1 MPGLLALSI
10 ATRWEVTKEVDVE
23 RLARQSPEVLNC
35 LRSDLWLHRRAT
47 DRAQAASLAD
57 RSCEFYRPKSRHWC
71 QDQWVL
77 YLEKVNQ
84 APIRPHHAPPH
95 QRPAEAPPSTCRIS
109 PVTNAVLSRY
119 RAALTISCVSPI
131 RPMGC
136 KPERNSRI
144 SGECTGVMIH
154 ARRNCVYPNTPTGVF
169 DRKRTGHCV
178 KATFGQ
184 SGKSRRKRCH
194 WLFGDRCRDVDDVTG
209 ARPQH
214 RGQCLLRDVEESRQ
228 IYSCHPHK
236 VGFGIVDERLGD
248 EDAGVVYQRVDA
260 PKALDGRADDAVG
273 SRGGGDVA
281 IDDKDFRITGKLA
294 RPNRAGGGNNAIANL
309 AEAFYQT
316 GTDAL

>member
-1 MPGLLALSI
+1 MVDPQLTIVGYQPTMPGLLALSI

-144 SGECTGVMIH
+144 SGECIGVMITPGEIAFTRIPRPAYSI
-154 ARRNCVYPNTPTGVF
+154 ARER
-169 DRKRTGHCV
+169 
-178 KATFGQ
+178 
-184 SGKSRRKRCH
+184 
-194 WLFGDRCRDVDDVTG
+194 VT
-209 ARPQH
+209 ALRPPLV
-214 RGQCLLRDVEESRQ
+214 RAASPAES
-228 IYSCHPHK
+228 
-236 VGFGIVDERLGD
+236 
-248 EDAGVVYQRVDA
+248 DAIGC
-260 PKALDGRADDAVG
+260 
-273 SRGGGDVA
+273 S
-281 IDDKDFRITGKLA
+281 
-294 RPNRAGGGNNAIANL
+294 AIAAVML
-309 AEAFYQT
+309 T
-316 GTDAL
+316 M